1 MVKNSEPEKTPD
13 SEPESGAE
21 EDEASS
27 EEIGS
32 SDSDS
37 EQEES
42 QPQITQKPSTAPAP
56 KKPNSYSSSKP
67 QISSSEESESD
78 SESDQPDP
86 TVKPLASRPMDDPNE
101 TATRKLK
108 FKPIASGPTSPTKSV
123 AAKRPAIEK
132 GSDTKSDTKDSKRP
146 KKKPELNA
154 KNSEKKLNDDSK
166 KQLFQ
171 RLWSEE
177 DEIVVL
183 KGMIDYLAKK
193 KTDHVADLNAFH
205 DFIRKNLHVDV
216 TRAQL
221 QDKIRRL
228 KKKYENN
235 QGKDKKGKE
244 RTFTKSHD
252 QKVYELSRKIWGS
265 ENGVDVEG
273 EKVIVS
279 PKANGSA
286 VRKTPIK
293 RAKVETGDSKD
304 AKIVENANG
313 DVEMVVGKSERF
325 HCGNFEEWILR
336 SGVEL
341 IEEEKRVEMERE
353 WKKLRTEE
361 TALYLKKLDLMYTH
375 TKLVLDVLKSSEP

>member
-1 MVKNSEPEKTPD
+1 MVKNSEPEKTPE

-32 SDSDS
+32 SDSESDS

-56 KKPNSYSSSKP
+56 KKPNSSSSSKP
-67 QISSSEESESD
+67 QLSSSEESESD

-86 TVKPLASRPMDDPNE
+86 TVKPLASRPMDDPDE

-123 AAKRPAIEK
+123 AAKRPAMEK
-132 GSDTKSDTKDSKRP
+132 GSDTKDSKRP
-146 KKKPELNA
+146 KKKLELNA
-154 KNSEKKLNDDSK
+154 ENSEIKLNDDSK

-183 KGMIDYLAKK
+183 KGMIDYFAKK
-193 KTDHVADLNAFH
+193 KTNHVADLNAFH

-235 QGKDKKGKE
+235 KGKDKKGKE
-244 RTFTKSHD
+244 RTFTKSHE
-252 QKVYELSRKIWGS
+252 QIAYELSKKIWGN
-265 ENGVDVEG
+265 ENCVDNEG

-279 PKANGSA
+279 PKANGGA

-353 WKKLRTEE
+353 WKKLRAEE